1 MVLIPKKHFSTELKI
16 STLVCIFGRVHAC
29 AGADACMPVRLF
41 ATEIAMSMLRR
52 LTVLLCSTDPRLHR
66 MLQYWAA
73 TCVLYVACIG
83 LLLAQVQHG
92 LSDAGA
98 ARALVGFGACGVLG
112 FYLLIRF
119 NARLALAPDQ
129 LAVAQAVFSLLCA
142 VWAYAISGPLRA
154 AMLTMTIVIIVF
166 CMFALRPRQTLM
178 LSAGAIL
185 GMGATMWWLQ
195 AHDPVRF
202 PPMNEAIT
210 FGYLAGALMSTGL
223 LSGEMSK
230 LRSRLKYQ
238 KRELSDALDTIRL
251 LATVDELTSLVNRRH
266 MNEVLEAENR
276 RRGPAA
282 DSCIA
287 LLDID
292 FFKQVNDRHGHATG
306 DAVLRA
312 FSAAARASLRADDVL
327 ARWGG
332 EEFLLLL
339 PGTTPGDAR
348 AVLERMA
355 ERVRT
360 MVVPGLDGERITF
373 SAGLATRSAGEPCAE
388 VISRA
393 DRALYAAKEA
403 GRDRIVLA

>member
-1 MVLIPKKHFSTELKI
+1 
-16 STLVCIFGRVHAC
+16 
-29 AGADACMPVRLF
+29 
-41 ATEIAMSMLRR
+41 
-52 LTVLLCSTDPRLHR
+52 
-66 MLQYWAA
+66 
-73 TCVLYVACIG
+73 
-83 LLLAQVQHG
+83 
-92 LSDAGA
+92 
-98 ARALVGFGACGVLG
+98 
-112 FYLLIRF
+112 
-119 NARLALAPDQ
+119 
-129 LAVAQAVFSLLCA
+129 
-142 VWAYAISGPLRA
+142 
-154 AMLTMTIVIIVF
+154 MT
-166 CMFALRPRQTLM
+166 
-178 LSAGAIL
+178 
-185 GMGATMWWLQ
+185 
-195 AHDPVRF
+195 
-202 PPMNEAIT
+202 EAIT
-210 FGYLAGALMSTGL
+210 FGYLAGALTSTAL
-223 LSGEMSK
+223 LTGQMSK

-238 KRELSDALDTIRL
+238 KRELSDALDTIRI

-276 RRGPAA
+276 RRGLAA

-312 FSAAARASLRADDVL
+312 FSAAARASLRTDDVL

-339 PGTTPGDAR
+339 PGTAPMDAR